1 MSKETI
7 KVGDLVYY
15 NGFDGKRYWCVVYS
29 IEGDGKDRRIWG
41 NWRNSVSAARRAE
54 PSRYGFM
61 PYDEVFIDTKG
72 EEVKPYQRKT
82 YKQLKDSVT
91 VKKDALWQE
100 ACDDGDQE
108 YVLLDKSFSKD
119 TAGNGVHKI
128 YTRSL
133 VEEDPKNFVEVFKV
147 DPEYQ
152 TREELDLFEEF
163 KKSRAK
169 VRVAKPAAKRVVR
182 KVKKAA

>member
-1 MSKETI
+1 M
-7 KVGDLVYY
+7 
-15 NGFDGKRYWCVVYS
+15 
-29 IEGDGKDRRIWG
+29 
-41 NWRNSVSAARRAE
+41 
-54 PSRYGFM
+54 
-61 PYDEVFIDTKG
+61 
-72 EEVKPYQRKT
+72 KPYQRKT
-82 YKQLKDSVT
+82 YKQRKDSVT
-91 VKKDALWQE
+91 VKKGALWQE

-108 YVLLDKSFSKD
+108 YVLLDKAFSKD

-133 VEEDPKNFVEVFKV
+133 VEDDPKNFVEVFKV
-147 DPEYQ
+147 EPEYQ

-163 KKSRAK
+163 KRSRAK